1 MERKKE
7 KKLSFI
13 SRFKYLLRS
22 TREYKKYA
30 FLSIFYVLLET
41 VLECII
47 PFVMSRL
54 ISLLQSFIGVEV
66 TQSLKEEALNG
77 VILYGSILLVLGILS
92 LICGIF
98 AGRMSAIASAGF
110 AKNLRVDEFNKI
122 TSYSFQNIDKFSSSS
137 LITRQTTD
145 ITNIQMA
152 FMILIRIAVRAPF
165 MFLFSF
171 IMAIVVAPQ
180 ISWIFLITIPFIAI
194 ILGILIPIATKLF
207 IKLFRKYDDLNELTE
222 ENVRGMRVVK
232 TYARED
238 FEKQKFA
245 HESGVMGKGFQKV
258 EQIMNA
264 TNPAMQ
270 AVMYMSMCLI
280 LFLGSMLAIQQ
291 GIEFGP
297 KDAPFGVGNLSAMI
311 TYSAQVLSSLMMV
324 AMVLFMIIMSV
335 PAINRVYEVLVEVP
349 SIKNNENPIFEVKN
363 GDIDF
368 ENVSFKYK
376 KEAQKYALKDVNL
389 HIRSGQTVG
398 IIGGTGSSKSTL
410 VNLISRFYDAS
421 IGTVKVGG
429 INVQDYDVKSL
440 RDQVAMV
447 LQKNVLFS
455 GTIKENLRWGNAQAT
470 DKQIKEACQIAQADS
485 FIEQFPKQYDSWI
498 EQGGVNVSGGQRQRL
513 CIARALLKNPKVLI
527 LDDSTSAVDTKTD
540 AYIRKGFKEY
550 IPGITKIIIA
560 QRISSVQDAD
570 FIIVMDNGEING
582 IGTHEELLK
591 TNAIY
596 QEVYDIQNRI
606 GKAGEE

>member
-1 MERKKE
+1 
-7 KKLSFI
+7 
-13 SRFKYLLRS
+13 
-22 TREYKKYA
+22 
-30 FLSIFYVLLET
+30 
-41 VLECII
+41 
-47 PFVMSRL
+47 
-54 ISLLQSFIGVEV
+54 
-66 TQSLKEEALNG
+66 
-77 VILYGSILLVLGILS
+77 
-92 LICGIF
+92 
-98 AGRMSAIASAGF
+98 
-110 AKNLRVDEFNKI
+110 
-122 TSYSFQNIDKFSSSS
+122 
-137 LITRQTTD
+137 
-145 ITNIQMA
+145 MA

-280 LFLGSMLAIQQ
+280 LFLGSMLAIEQ

-455 GTIKENLRWGNAQAT
+455 GTIKENLKWGNEEATDEEIIEACKAAQAH
-470 DKQIKEACQIAQADS
+470 DFIMSFPAQY
-485 FIEQFPKQYDSWI
+485 ET
-498 EQGGVNVSGGQRQRL
+498 ELGQGGVNVSGGQKQRL
-513 CIARALLKNPKVLI
+513 CIARALLKKPKIII
-527 LDDSTSAVDTKTD
+527 LDDSTSAVDTATD
-540 AYIRKGFKEY
+540 SKIRAAFKANLKH
-550 IPGITKIIIA
+550 TTTLIIA
-560 QRISSVQDAD
+560 QRIASVQDAD
-570 FIIVMDNGEING
+570 RILVLDKGNIVA
-582 IGTHEELLK
+582 IGQHEELLQ
-591 TNAIY
+591 TCPIY
-596 QEVYDIQNRI
+596 QEVYVSQQKGVIEQ
-606 GKAGEE
+606 

>member
-1 MERKKE
+1 MEQKKE

-13 SRFKYLLRS
+13 RKFKYLLHS

-30 FLSIFYVLLET
+30 YLSIGFVLAET

-47 PFVMSRL
+47 PYIMSRL

-66 TQSLKEEALNG
+66 TETLKQEALNG
-77 VILYGSILLVLGILS
+77 VIIYGSILLVLGILS
-92 LICGIF
+92 LICGIL

-110 AKNLRVDEFNKI
+110 AKNLRTDEFEKI
-122 TSYSFQNIDKFSSSS
+122 TSYSFNNIDKFSSSS

-145 ITNIQMA
+145 ISNIQMA
-152 FMILIRIAVRAPF
+152 FMLLIRIAVRAPF
-165 MFLFSF
+165 MFIFSF
-171 IMAIVVAPQ
+171 VMALVVAPQ
-180 ISWIFLITIPFIAI
+180 ISWIFLITIPFIVI
-194 ILGILIPIATKLF
+194 ILGILIPISTKLF

-238 FEKQKFA
+238 YEKEKFA
-245 HESGVMGKGFQKV
+245 HESGVMSKGFEKV

-264 TNPAMQ
+264 VNPAMQ

-280 LFLGSMLAIQQ
+280 LFLGSMLAISQ

-335 PAINRVYEVLVEVP
+335 PAINRVYEVLTEIP
-349 SIKNNENPIFEVKN
+349 SIKNNDHPVYEVSN

-368 ENVSFKYK
+368 EEVSFKYK
-376 KEAQKYALKDVNL
+376 PDAQKYALKNINL
-389 HIRSGQTVG
+389 HIKSGQTVG

-410 VNLISRFYDAS
+410 VNLISRFYDTS
-421 IGTVKVGG
+421 VGTVKVGG
-429 INVQDYDVKSL
+429 VDVKDYDVKTL
-440 RDQVAMV
+440 RDHVAMV
-447 LQKNVLFS
+447 LQKNILFS
-455 GTIKENLRWGNAQAT
+455 GTIKDNLKWGNANAT
-470 DKQIKEACQIAQADS
+470 DEQIKEACKIAQADS
-485 FIEQFPKQYDSWI
+485 FVEQFPQQYDSWI

-540 AYIRKGFKEY
+540 AYIRKGFKEF

-560 QRISSVQDAD
+560 QRVSSVQDAD

-582 IGTHEELLK
+582 LGTHEELLK

-596 QEVYDIQNRI
+596 QEVYEIQNRI
-606 GKAGEE
+606 GKAGE